1 MTRCINKII
10 FFFIP
15 IVLILFPLKANAID
29 CSDYQFLSHKYNMCK
44 LGKLKEKTIGSKKE
58 KTSTEL
64 NYSSETKKSTKEK
77 VAEAMGKVKKSPLGG
92 FLKKIKNFGGKNIG
106 EAG

>member
-15 IVLILFPLKANAID
+15 ILLILFPLKANAID

-44 LGKLKEKTIGSKKE
+44 FGKLKEKTMSSKKE
-58 KTSTEL
+58 ETSTEL
-64 NYSSETKKSTKEK
+64 NISSETKKSTKEK
-77 VAEAMGKVKKSPLGG
+77 VSKAIDKVKKSPVGD

-106 EAG
+106 EQG

>member
-1 MTRCINKII
+1 MS
-10 FFFIP
+10 
-15 IVLILFPLKANAID
+15 PLKPNATD

-44 LGKLKEKTIGSKKE
+44 LGKLKEKTMGSKKE

-77 VAEAMGKVKKSPLGG
+77 VAKAMEKVKKSPLGG

-106 EAG
+106 EPG